1 MRFGLIHRLM
11 TDALATLGVLSL
23 VASGK
28 LNPIATGLVLLGL
41 VVALALPDRW
51 KQGTFARF
59 VGGTL
64 PLVILGIQLLRLFLA
79 VETIP
84 IIVEFAAA
92 LQVIRLGTRRGAAHD
107 HQVILLALLHLIAGT
122 VLGGGLT
129 YAVALIGFLIL
140 TPGALVLSHLR
151 REVEGNYRQG
161 ARDRTGMP
169 VDVPRILR
177 SRRVIDSRF
186 LLFTC
191 LLSLPVFLLTALLF
205 LAFPRVG
212 FTWLVVSPIKPNRIV
227 GFSDK
232 VELGGVGVIRTDPTL
247 VMRVVPGQLSAE
259 PPLRKNLYLKG
270 ATFDKYDGHGWQ
282 RSARITHAQDVDMS
296 LVPLDRYPR
305 ETDEVWKIE
314 LEPIQPPVVFLPA
327 EAIALEL
334 TEETRRPARYRA
346 FVHFGSYGEIEY
358 TSPDQSGLAYRA
370 YVPKGG
376 RFAEPRRAILTE
388 AYLTVP
394 DDLSPRIRALAE
406 EWGRGLEDPVAIANR
421 FQERLRTGYR
431 YDLGSPSGGA
441 ADPLDH
447 FLFESKAGHCE
458 FYSTAMAVMLRTL
471 EIPTRNVT
479 GFVGGSYN
487 RFGEFY
493 AVRQGDAHSWVEVF
507 LPGLGWQRFDPTPPS
522 MVRHDAANQS
532 VFSTLRELAE
542 ALGQTWDRHVVGFDL
557 DQQVS
562 LLQRL
567 RDRFRKGRSGAE
579 GLSKGWS
586 APSKKQWLLVAGLGL
601 GLIVAVVVWRRRRRP
616 RPELEL
622 QQRGK
627 TLDLYRRLERALA
640 AQGVVRPLTVPP
652 LEHARALQAAGHPA
666 GSEAVELT
674 QMYLRGRFSG
684 QPLSG
689 NEQEEFLRRVGEMR
703 KMNPTSSTDQAA

>member
-28 LNPIATGLVLLGL
+28 LNPIATVLVLVGLVLALG
-41 VVALALPDRW
+41 LPDRF
-51 KQGTFARF
+51 KHGTLARLL
-59 VGGTL
+59 GGTL
-64 PLVILGIQLLRLFLA
+64 PLVILGIQLLRLFLS
-79 VETIP
+79 VEPIP

-122 VLGGGLT
+122 VLGGGLA
-129 YAVALIGFLIL
+129 YAVALVGFLIL

-177 SRRVIDSRF
+177 SRRVIDNKF

-191 LLSLPVFLLTALLF
+191 LLSLPVFVLTALLF

-212 FTWLVVSPIKPNRIV
+212 FTWLVVSPVQPNRVV

-232 VELGGVGVIRTDPTL
+232 VDLGGVGLIRTDPTL
-247 VMRVVPGQLSAE
+247 VMRVVPGQLGSG

-270 ATFDKYDGHGWQ
+270 ATFDKYDGRGWQ
-282 RSARITHAQDVDMS
+282 RSARISHAQDVDMA
-296 LVPLDRYPR
+296 LVPFDRYPR
-305 ETDEVWKIE
+305 ESDEIWKIE

-327 EAIALEL
+327 EAVALEIL
-334 TEETRRPARYRA
+334 DENRRPGRFRSFIHLGA
-346 FVHFGSYGEIEY
+346 FGEVEY
-358 TSPDQSGLAYRA
+358 SSPNQSGLTYRA

-376 RFAEPRRAILTE
+376 RFAEPRRSILTE
-388 AYLTVP
+388 AYLVVP
-394 DDLSPRIRALAE
+394 DNLSPRIRDLAE
-406 EWGRGLEDPVAIANR
+406 KWAQGLEDPVAIANR
-421 FQERLRTGYR
+421 FQERLRSGYR
-431 YDLGSPSGGA
+431 YDLASPSGAA

-447 FLFESKAGHCE
+447 FLFVSKAGHCE

-471 EIPTRNVT
+471 GIATRNVT

-522 MVRHDAANQS
+522 MIRQDASSQGGLA
-532 VFSTLRELAE
+532 TLREVLE
-542 ALGQTWDRHVVGFDL
+542 ALSQSWDRHVVGFDL

-562 LLQRL
+562 LLQRI
-567 RDRFRKGRSGAE
+567 RDHFERSRKSAEALGRE
-579 GLSKGWS
+579 GTG
-586 APSKKQWLLVAGLGL
+586 PSRKQWILLAGALL
-601 GLIVAVVVWRRRRRP
+601 ALTLAWLWWRRRRAARP
-616 RPELEL
+616 RLE
-622 QQRGK
+622 QQQLGK
-627 TLDLYRRLERALA
+627 TVDLYRRLERALA
-640 AQGVVRPLTVPP
+640 AQGVMRPASVPP
-652 LEHARALQAAGHPA
+652 LEHARALSAAGHPA
-666 GSEAVELT
+666 GPEAVELT
-674 QMYLRGRFSG
+674 QLYLRGRFSG
-684 QPLSG
+684 QALSHG
-689 NEQEEFLRRVGEMR
+689 EEEEFLRRVAQLRRQG
-703 KMNPTSSTDQAA
+703 STDPRQAA